1 MRKIATG
8 EVSIKEGLDK
18 LEQTHV
24 ATALGLMAMGEGAAI
39 GATAGAVFGP
49 VGAAVGGFVG
59 GAVGYMAGSDMG
71 EKIAKG
77 RQKIRDK
84 VVEEVVEVGKK
95 LVTTV
100 KNVAEDVMN
109 FVTAIF

>member
-1 MRKIATG
+1 
-8 EVSIKEGLDK
+8 
-18 LEQTHV
+18 
-24 ATALGLMAMGEGAAI
+24 
-39 GATAGAVFGP
+39 
-49 VGAAVGGFVG
+49 
-59 GAVGYMAGSDMG
+59 MAGSDMG

-109 FVTAIF
+109 FVTAIL

>member
-1 MRKIATG
+1 MFSLYLLVQFHSKTSWINA
-8 EVSIKEGLDK
+8 S
-18 LEQTHV
+18 
-24 ATALGLMAMGEGAAI
+24 
-39 GATAGAVFGP
+39 
-49 VGAAVGGFVG
+49 FVG